1 LKEVVRDYIRL
12 IRIKHW
18 VKSAFIFGPLIF
30 SLNFYKPVYIARTLI
45 MCAAFC
51 LAASAVY
58 AFNDIADRERDRL
71 HPEKKDRPIAD
82 GSVPVHNALILSAAL
97 FLASLAVSVILG
109 LPSLLAVAVYVG
121 LNVAYSLLLK
131 TQTFIDVMM
140 IATGFL
146 LRVVAGAVAIN
157 VELSSWM
164 LLTTFFLSL
173 FLGFGKRRK
182 EINQASGDHRVV
194 FQEYT
199 VELLNSLIII
209 SAALT
214 IITYSLYVVTSK
226 TMIALG
232 REKFIATIPFV
243 VFGVFRY
250 MFLIYRKNDGGDP
263 AEILLKD
270 KIMLIDI
277 ALWVCSIFALLG
289 YSLFSGGGS

>member
-1 LKEVVRDYIRL
+1 M

-18 VKSAFIFGPLIF
+18 VKSVFIFAPLIF
-30 SLNFYKPVYIARTLI
+30 SLNFDKPMYIVRTLI

-58 AFNDIADRERDRL
+58 VFNDIADRERDRL
-71 HPEKKDRPIAD
+71 HPKKKDRPIAS
-82 GSVPVHNALILSAAL
+82 GAVPVRGALILAAVL
-97 FLASLAVSVILG
+97 FLASAAVSVILG
-109 LPSLLAVAVYVG
+109 LPSLLVLLVYVG

-131 TQTFIDVMM
+131 NQAFIDVML
-140 IATGFL
+140 IAIGFL
-146 LRVVAGAVAIN
+146 LRLVAGAVTIS

-173 FLGFGKRRK
+173 FLGFAKRRK
-182 EINQASGDHRVV
+182 EVTESSTGHRAV
-194 FQEYT
+194 FQEYSAD
-199 VELLNSLIII
+199 LLNSLIII

-232 REKFIATIPFV
+232 RDKFIATIPFV

-250 MFLIYRKNDGGDP
+250 MFLIYRQNNGGDP
-263 AEILLKD
+263 AEVLLKD
-270 KIMLIDI
+270 RAMLIDI
-277 ALWVCSIFALLG
+277 ALWICIIFALLA
-289 YSLFSGGGS
+289 YTLFSGGRP

>member
-1 LKEVVRDYIRL
+1 MIRDYVRL

-18 VKSAFIFGPLIF
+18 VKDVFIFAPLIF
-30 SLNFYKPVYIARTLI
+30 SFNFYKPSYIGRTLI

-58 AFNDIADRERDRL
+58 VFNDVTDRRRDRL
-71 HPEKKDRPIAD
+71 HPKKKDRPVAS
-82 GSVPVHNALILSAAL
+82 GAVSVRSALILAAL
-97 FLASLAVSVILG
+97 LPVAAVAVSGILG
-109 LPSLLAVAVYVG
+109 LPSVLIVLAYIG
-121 LNVAYSLLLK
+121 LNAAYSLLLK
-131 TQTFIDVMM
+131 NQTFIDVMV

-146 LRVVAGAVAIN
+146 IRVVAGAVAIS

-182 EINQASGDHRVV
+182 ELAEASTGHRAV
-194 FQEYT
+194 FQDYSI
-199 VELLNSLIII
+199 ELLNSLIII

-232 REKFIATIPFV
+232 RDKFIATIPFV

-250 MFLIYRKNDGGDP
+250 MFLIYRQNNGGDP
-263 AEILLKD
+263 AEVLLRD
-270 KIMLIDI
+270 RAMLIDI
-277 ALWVCSIFALLG
+277 ALWVCLVFALLG
-289 YSLFSGGGS
+289 YTLLSGGGS

>member
-1 LKEVVRDYIRL
+1 MIRDYVRL

-18 VKSAFIFGPLIF
+18 IKDVFIFAPLIF
-30 SLNFYKPVYIARTLI
+30 SFNFYKPSYIGRTLI

-58 AFNDIADRERDRL
+58 VFNDVTDRQRDRL
-71 HPEKKDRPIAD
+71 HPKKKDRPVAS
-82 GSVPVHNALILSAAL
+82 GAVSVRSALILAAL
-97 FLASLAVSVILG
+97 LLVAAVAVSGILG
-109 LPSLLAVAVYVG
+109 LSSVLIVLAYIG
-121 LNVAYSLLLK
+121 LNAAYSLLLK
-131 TQTFIDVMM
+131 NQTFIDVMV

-146 LRVVAGAVAIN
+146 IRVVAGAIAID

-182 EINQASGDHRVV
+182 ELAEASTGHRAV
-194 FQEYT
+194 FQDYSI
-199 VELLNSLIII
+199 ELLNSLIII

-232 REKFIATIPFV
+232 RDKFIATIPFV

-250 MFLIYRKNDGGDP
+250 MFLIYKQNNGGDP
-263 AEILLKD
+263 AEVLLRD
-270 KIMLIDI
+270 RAMLIDI
-277 ALWVCSIFALLG
+277 ALWVCLVFALLG
-289 YSLFSGGGS
+289 YTLFSGGGS

>member
-1 LKEVVRDYIRL
+1 L

-18 VKSAFIFGPLIF
+18 VKSVFIFAPLIF
-30 SLNFYKPVYIARTLI
+30 SLNFDKPMYIFRTLI

-58 AFNDIADRERDRL
+58 VFNDIADRERDRL
-71 HPEKKDRPIAD
+71 HPKKKDRPIAS
-82 GSVPVHNALILSAAL
+82 GAVPVRGALILAAVL
-97 FLASLAVSVILG
+97 FLASAAVSVILG
-109 LPSLLAVAVYVG
+109 LPSLLVLLVYVG

-131 TQTFIDVMM
+131 NQAFIDVML
-140 IATGFL
+140 IAIGFL
-146 LRVVAGAVAIN
+146 LRLVAGAVTIS

-173 FLGFGKRRK
+173 FLGFAKRRK
-182 EINQASGDHRVV
+182 EVTESSTGHRAV
-194 FQEYT
+194 FQEYSAD
-199 VELLNSLIII
+199 LLNSLIII

-232 REKFIATIPFV
+232 RDKFIATIPFV

-250 MFLIYRKNDGGDP
+250 MFLIYRQNNGGDP
-263 AEILLKD
+263 AEVLLKD
-270 KIMLIDI
+270 RAMLIDI
-277 ALWVCSIFALLG
+277 ALWICIIFALLA
-289 YSLFSGGGS
+289 YTLFSGGRP

>member
-1 LKEVVRDYIRL
+1 MIRDYIRL

-18 VKSAFIFGPLIF
+18 VKNVFIFAPLIF
-30 SLNFYKPVYIARTLI
+30 SLNFYKTNYIGRTLI

-58 AFNDIADRERDRL
+58 VFNDIADRERDRL
-71 HPEKKDRPIAD
+71 HPKKKDRPIAS
-82 GSVPVHNALILSAAL
+82 GAVPVRNALIMAL
-97 FLASLAVSVILG
+97 AFFLASVAVSGILG
-109 LPSLLAVAVYVG
+109 LPSFLIVLAYIG

-131 TQTFIDVMM
+131 NQTFVDVMV

-146 LRVVAGAVAIN
+146 LRVVAGAFAIN
-157 VELSSWM
+157 VELTHWM

-182 EINQASGDHRVV
+182 EVLATKGSTRHRAV
-194 FQEYT
+194 FQDYT

-209 SAALT
+209 SASLT
-214 IITYSLYVVTSK
+214 IITYSLYVITSK
-226 TMIALG
+226 AMIALG
-232 REKFIATIPFV
+232 RDKFIATIPFV

-250 MFLIYRKNDGGDP
+250 MFLIYGRNNGGDP

-270 KIMLIDI
+270 KVMLIDI
-277 ALWVCSIFALLG
+277 ALWICLVFALLG
-289 YSLFSGGGS
+289 YTLLTRGQP

>member
-1 LKEVVRDYIRL
+1 MIRDYVRL

-18 VKSAFIFGPLIF
+18 VKDVFIFAPLIF
-30 SLNFYKPVYIARTLI
+30 SFNFYKPSYIGRTLI

-58 AFNDIADRERDRL
+58 VFNDVTDRRRDRL
-71 HPEKKDRPIAD
+71 HPKKKDRPVAS
-82 GSVPVHNALILSAAL
+82 GAVSVRSALILAAL
-97 FLASLAVSVILG
+97 LPVAAVAVSGILG
-109 LPSLLAVAVYVG
+109 LPSVLIVLAYIG
-121 LNVAYSLLLK
+121 LNAAYSLLLK
-131 TQTFIDVMM
+131 NQTFIDVMV

-146 LRVVAGAVAIN
+146 IRVVAGAVAIG

-182 EINQASGDHRVV
+182 ELAEASTGHRAV
-194 FQEYT
+194 FQDYSI
-199 VELLNSLIII
+199 ELLNSLIII

-232 REKFIATIPFV
+232 RDKFIATIPFV

-250 MFLIYRKNDGGDP
+250 MFLIYRQNNGGDP
-263 AEILLKD
+263 AEVLLRD
-270 KIMLIDI
+270 RAMLIDI
-277 ALWVCSIFALLG
+277 ALWVCLVFALLG
-289 YSLFSGGGS
+289 YTLFSGGGS

>member
-1 LKEVVRDYIRL
+1 MIRDCIRL

-18 VKSAFIFGPLIF
+18 VKDVFIFAPLIF
-30 SLNFYKPVYIARTLI
+30 SLNFYKPIYIGRTLI

-51 LAASAVY
+51 LAASSVY
-58 AFNDIADRERDRL
+58 AFNDVADRKRDRL
-71 HPEKKDRPIAD
+71 HPKKKNRPVAS
-82 GSVPVHNALILSAAL
+82 GAVPVSSALILAAVL
-97 FLASLAVSVILG
+97 FLAAAAVSGTLG
-109 LPSLLAVAVYVG
+109 LPSLLIVLAYVG

-131 TQTFIDVMM
+131 NQTFIDVMV

-146 LRVVAGAVAIN
+146 IRVVAGALAIG

-182 EINQASGDHRVV
+182 EAVEGSAGHRAV
-194 FQEYT
+194 FRDYT
-199 VELLNSLIII
+199 IELLNSLLIIT
-209 SAALT
+209 AALT

-250 MFLIYRKNDGGDP
+250 MYLIFRANDGGDP
-263 AEILLKD
+263 AEVLLKD
-270 KIMLIDI
+270 RVMLIDI
-277 ALWVCSIFALLG
+277 ALWTCLLFALLG
-289 YSLFSGGGS
+289 YSLYERALP

>member
-1 LKEVVRDYIRL
+1 MIRDYVRL

-18 VKSAFIFGPLIF
+18 IKDVFIFAPLIF
-30 SLNFYKPVYIARTLI
+30 SFNFYKPSYIGRTLI

-58 AFNDIADRERDRL
+58 VFNDVADRQRDRL
-71 HPEKKDRPIAD
+71 HPKKKDRPVAS
-82 GSVPVHNALILSAAL
+82 GAVPVRSALILAAL
-97 FLASLAVSVILG
+97 LLVAAVAVSAVLG
-109 LPSLLAVAVYVG
+109 LPSVLTVLAYIG
-121 LNVAYSLLLK
+121 LNAAYSLLLK
-131 TQTFIDVMM
+131 NQTFIDVMV

-146 LRVVAGAVAIN
+146 IRLVAGAVAIN

-182 EINQASGDHRVV
+182 EVTEASTGHRAV
-194 FQEYT
+194 FQDYS

-226 TMIALG
+226 AMIALG
-232 REKFIATIPFV
+232 RDKFIATIPFV

-250 MFLIYRKNDGGDP
+250 MYLIYRQNNGGDP
-263 AEILLKD
+263 ADVLLRD
-270 KIMLIDI
+270 KAMLIDI
-277 ALWVCSIFALLG
+277 ALWVCVVFALLG
-289 YSLFSGGGS
+289 YTLLSGGRP

>member
-1 LKEVVRDYIRL
+1 MIRDYVRL

-18 VKSAFIFGPLIF
+18 IKDVFIFAPLIF
-30 SLNFYKPVYIARTLI
+30 SFNFYKPSYIGRTLI

-58 AFNDIADRERDRL
+58 VFNDVADRRRDRL
-71 HPEKKDRPIAD
+71 HPKKKDRPVAS
-82 GSVPVHNALILSAAL
+82 GAVPVRSALILAAL
-97 FLASLAVSVILG
+97 LLVAAVAVSAVLG
-109 LPSLLAVAVYVG
+109 LPSVLTVLAYIG
-121 LNVAYSLLLK
+121 LNAAYSLLLK
-131 TQTFIDVMM
+131 NQTFIDVMV
-140 IATGFL
+140 IGTGFL
-146 LRVVAGAVAIN
+146 IRLVAGAVAIN

-182 EINQASGDHRVV
+182 EVTEASTGHRAV
-194 FQEYT
+194 FQDYS

-226 TMIALG
+226 AMIALG
-232 REKFIATIPFV
+232 RDKFIATIPFV

-250 MFLIYRKNDGGDP
+250 MYLIYRQNNGGDP
-263 AEILLKD
+263 ADVLLRD
-270 KIMLIDI
+270 KAMLIDI
-277 ALWVCSIFALLG
+277 ALWVCVVFALLG
-289 YSLFSGGGS
+289 YTLVSGGRP

>member
-1 LKEVVRDYIRL
+1 MIRDYVRL

-18 VKSAFIFGPLIF
+18 IKDVFIFAPLIF
-30 SLNFYKPVYIARTLI
+30 SFNFYKPSYIGRTLI

-58 AFNDIADRERDRL
+58 VFNDVADRRRDRL
-71 HPEKKDRPIAD
+71 HPKKKDRPVAS
-82 GSVPVHNALILSAAL
+82 GAVPVRSALILAAL
-97 FLASLAVSVILG
+97 LLVAAVAVSAVLG
-109 LPSLLAVAVYVG
+109 LPSVLTVLAYIG
-121 LNVAYSLLLK
+121 LNAAYSLLLK
-131 TQTFIDVMM
+131 NQTFIDVMV

-146 LRVVAGAVAIN
+146 IRVVAGAVAIG

-182 EINQASGDHRVV
+182 EVTEASTGHRAV
-194 FQEYT
+194 FQDYS

-226 TMIALG
+226 AMIALG
-232 REKFIATIPFV
+232 RDKFIATIPFV

-250 MFLIYRKNDGGDP
+250 MYLIYRQNNGGDP
-263 AEILLKD
+263 ADVLLRD
-270 KIMLIDI
+270 KAMLIDI
-277 ALWVCSIFALLG
+277 ALWVCVVFALLG
-289 YSLFSGGGS
+289 YTLVSGGRP

>member
-1 LKEVVRDYIRL
+1 MIRDYVQL

-18 VKSAFIFGPLIF
+18 VKDVFIFAPLIF
-30 SLNFYKPVYIARTLI
+30 SFNFFKPSYIGRTLI

-58 AFNDIADRERDRL
+58 VFNDVTDRRRDRL
-71 HPEKKDRPIAD
+71 HPKKKGRPVAS
-82 GSVPVHNALILSAAL
+82 GAVSVRSALILAAL
-97 FLASLAVSVILG
+97 LLAAAVAVSGILG
-109 LPSLLAVAVYVG
+109 LPSVLIVLAYIG
-121 LNVAYSLLLK
+121 LNAAYSLLLK
-131 TQTFIDVMM
+131 NQTFIDVMV

-146 LRVVAGAVAIN
+146 IRVVAGAMAIG

-182 EINQASGDHRVV
+182 ELAEASTGHRAV
-194 FQEYT
+194 FQDYSI
-199 VELLNSLIII
+199 ELLNSLIII

-226 TMIALG
+226 TMVALG
-232 REKFIATIPFV
+232 RDKFITTIPFV

-250 MFLIYRKNDGGDP
+250 MFLIYRQNNGGDP
-263 AEILLKD
+263 AEVLLRD
-270 KIMLIDI
+270 RAMLIDI
-277 ALWVCSIFALLG
+277 ALWVCLVFALLG
-289 YSLFSGGGS
+289 YTLFSGGGS